1 MARRRA
7 SAKRKE
13 PRASWKGRLV
23 IDLVSFKV
31 EAFNAISSDE
41 GEIHF
46 HQLHA
51 PCHSRVRYQKTCPI
65 HGEIGNSEIVL
76 GYEYGRNKYVE
87 VDPDELDAMRTE
99 RDKAL
104 NLDTFVDPEGFDPL
118 WFDGRSYY
126 LLPSGAEDHEPY
138 ALIHAALLDMGRFG
152 VGEMVFSQREQLAAV
167 RATESGLMLS
177 MLRYANSF
185 REAVDFAPPKL
196 KVTGKKVQMAK
207 MLIEAATEKRF
218 DLEKYADEY
227 QTKVADFVEAKIKG
241 KDVQAAPEEEELE
254 PVINLMD
261 ALRRSLDKSKHPA
274 RRARPATRRKSS
286 GRRKRAS

>member
-7 SAKRKE
+7 TKTKE

-31 EAFNAISSDE
+31 EAFNAITSDH
-41 GEIHF
+41 GEVHF

-51 PCHSRVRYQKTCPI
+51 ACHSRIKYQKTCPI
-65 HGEIGNSEIVL
+65 HGEVENSEIVL

-104 NLDTFVDPEGFDPL
+104 NLDTFLDPGEFDPL

-126 LLPSGAEDHEPY
+126 LLPSDAQDHEPY
-138 ALIHAALLDMGRFG
+138 ALIHAALRDMNRYG
-152 VGEMVFSQREQLAAV
+152 VGEMVFSQREQLVAV

-177 MLRYANSF
+177 MLHYANSF
-185 REAVDFAPPKL
+185 REAADFAPPKL

-207 MLIEAATEKRF
+207 MLIDAATEKKF
-218 DLEKYADEY
+218 DLSKYADEY
-227 QTKVADFVEAKIKG
+227 QTKVADFVDAKIKG
-241 KDVQAAPEEEELE
+241 KDVQAAPEEDEPE

-261 ALRRSLDKSKHPA
+261 ALLKSLSKTGRTANKAKPAKRRPG
-274 RRARPATRRKSS
+274 

>member
-1 MARRRA
+1 MARRRTTK
-7 SAKRKE
+7 AKQ

-23 IDLVSFKV
+23 IDLVQFKV

-51 PCHSRVRYQKTCPI
+51 TCHSRIRYQKTCPV
-65 HGEIGNSEIVL
+65 HGEIDNSEIVL

-104 NLDTFVDPEGFDPL
+104 KLDTFINPDEFDPMWL
-118 WFDGRSYY
+118 DGRSYF
-126 LLPSGAEDHEPY
+126 LLPNDTEDHEPY
-138 ALIHAALLDMGRFG
+138 ALIHSALLDMNRYGI
-152 VGEMVFSQREQLAAV
+152 GEMVFSQREQLAAV
-167 RATESGLMLS
+167 RATEQGLMLS
-177 MLRYANSF
+177 MLRYGNSF
-185 REAVDFAPPKL
+185 REAADFAPPKL

-207 MLIEAATEKRF
+207 MLIEAATEKKF
-218 DLEKYADEY
+218 DLGKYADEY

-241 KDVQAAPEEEELE
+241 KDVQAAPAEEEEE

-261 ALRRSLDKSKHPA
+261 ALRKSLGQTKGRGSGGTKSTAKKRS
-274 RRARPATRRKSS
+274 T

>member
-7 SAKRKE
+7 TKVKQ

-23 IDLVSFKV
+23 IDLVQFKI
-31 EAFNAISSDE
+31 EAFNAISADE

-51 PCHSRVRYQKTCPI
+51 PCHSRIRYQKTCPI
-65 HGEIGNSEIVL
+65 HGEVDNDDIVL

-99 RDKAL
+99 RDKSL
-104 NLDTFVDPEGFDPL
+104 NLDSFIDPEEFDPL
-118 WFDGRSYY
+118 WLDGRSYY
-126 LLPSGAEDHEPY
+126 LLPSDTQDHEPY
-138 ALIHAALLDMGRFG
+138 ALIHAALRDMNRFG
-152 VGEMVFSQREQLAAV
+152 IGEMVFSQREQLAAV
-167 RATESGLMLS
+167 RATEQGLMLS
-177 MLRYANSF
+177 MLRYGNSF
-185 REAVDFAPPKL
+185 RDAADFSPPKL

-207 MLIEAATEKRF
+207 MLIDAATEESF
-218 DLEKYADEY
+218 NLNKYADEY

-241 KDVQAAPEEEELE
+241 KDIQAAPQEEEPE

-261 ALRRSLDKSKHPA
+261 ALRKSLDQNKRPTGKPA
-274 RRARPATRRKSS
+274 AKKRSS